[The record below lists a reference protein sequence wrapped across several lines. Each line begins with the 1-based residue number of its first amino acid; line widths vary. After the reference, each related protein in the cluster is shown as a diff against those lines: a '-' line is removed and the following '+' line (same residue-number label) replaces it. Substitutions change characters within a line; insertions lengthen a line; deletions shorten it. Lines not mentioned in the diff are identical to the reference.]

1 MPRRQVHVFSA
12 AHNLE
17 LVEKPRGNTRTGARL
32 LLVDLWTDPTY
43 SGPPAAALI
52 SEARGWPGARG
63 KRIERISTQ
72 EWLGETVLRKLE
84 RNALRLHQLD
94 RGGSYPGVRGNR
106 PASSNSSSASKLASL
121 DPPSL
126 CSRAPT
132 RWPSDDTFFA
142 AVRESES
149 GPSRRLRRPQGHV

>member
-1 MPRRQVHVFSA
+1 M
-12 AHNLE
+12 
-17 LVEKPRGNTRTGARL
+17 
-32 LLVDLWTDPTY
+32 W
-43 SGPPAAALI
+43 
-52 SEARGWPGARG
+52 
-63 KRIERISTQ
+63 
-72 EWLGETVLRKLE
+72 RKLE

-94 RGGSYPGVRGNR
+94 RGGSYPGSEDGNASVRGSW

-149 GPSRRLRRPQGHV
+149 GPKLKSHDVRDLVVIAG